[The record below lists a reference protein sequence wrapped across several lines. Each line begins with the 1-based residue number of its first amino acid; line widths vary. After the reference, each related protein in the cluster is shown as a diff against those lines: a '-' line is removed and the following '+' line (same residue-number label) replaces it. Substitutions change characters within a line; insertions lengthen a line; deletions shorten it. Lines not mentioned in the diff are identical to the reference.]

1 MFDQVNP
8 MRALLD
14 NSRIKMEG
22 FIEVKD
28 KITGDILVNK
38 ANQIHYENMSIA
50 IAKSLARRD
59 DGWILEMHF
68 GNGGATVN
76 GVGVVTYLP
85 PNTLG
90 QTADLYNATY
100 YKVINDV
107 SPLNTDISK
116 NFIEVIHTNNEV
128 YTDIKMTVTLDFGEP
143 GDQAAF
149 DTTTSTEGVYV
160 FDELGIKAAPDTG
173 EAAGTGLLLTHV
185 VFHPVQKS
193 LNRIIE
199 IIYTIRIAM
208 C

>member
-1 MFDQVNP
+1 MVGKQGKLIMLN
-8 MRALLD
+8 
-14 NSRIKMEG
+14 NSNVKMEG
-22 FIEVKD
+22 FVEIRDADTNE
-28 KITGDILVNK
+28 ILVSK
-38 ANQIHYENMSIA
+38 KNQIHFENMSIA

-59 DGWILEMHF
+59 AGWILEMHF

-85 PNTLG
+85 PNTIG
-90 QTADLYNATY
+90 QTADLYNPTY

-107 SPLNTDISK
+107 SPLNTDTDN
-116 NFIEVIHTNNEV
+116 NFIEIIHTNNEV

-149 DTTTSTEGVYV
+149 DTATSTEGVYV

-173 EAAGTGLLLTHV
+173 EAAGTGSLLTHV

-193 LNRIIE
+193 LNRIIV
-199 IIYTIRIAM
+199 IVYTLRIAM

>member
-1 MFDQVNP
+1 MFDQVMP
-8 MRALLD
+8 
-14 NSRIKMEG
+14 
-22 FIEVKD
+22 
-28 KITGDILVNK
+28 KIMGHVQIRDPETGEILVDKDN
-38 ANQIHYENMSIA
+38 AIHFENFSIA

-76 GVGVVTYLP
+76 GIGVVTYLP

-90 QTADLYNATY
+90 QNANLYNPTY
-100 YKVINDV
+100 FKVINDV
-107 SPLNTDISK
+107 SPLNTDPDK
-116 NFIEVIHTNNEV
+116 NFIEVLHTNNEV
-128 YTDIKMTVTLDFGEP
+128 FTDIRMTVTLDFGEP

-149 DTTTSTEGVYV
+149 DNSTSTEGVYV
-160 FDELGIKAAPDTG
+160 FDELGVFAAPELG
-173 EAAGTGLLLTHV
+173 EPAGTGLLLTHV